1 MQILTKVSNTPQAAP
16 CNARPAMSM
25 PILIEVAQT
34 VELRKKKATAARSTG
49 FRPQISD
56 TLAQM
61 GDEAAVARASAE
73 PIHV

>member
-1 MQILTKVSNTPQAAP
+1 
-16 CNARPAMSM
+16 MSM

-34 VELRKKKATAARSTG
+34 MELRKKKATAARSTG